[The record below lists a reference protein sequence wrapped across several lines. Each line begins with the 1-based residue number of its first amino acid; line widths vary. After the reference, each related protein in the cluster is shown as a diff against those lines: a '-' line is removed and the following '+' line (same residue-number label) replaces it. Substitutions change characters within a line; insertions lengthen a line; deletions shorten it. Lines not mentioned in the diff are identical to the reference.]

1 MSQKKKENDL
11 VAIQRRKVILTLNK
25 TVYVGMCILY
35 LSKVF
40 LYEFYHDYIKNRY
53 VNNSRLLFVD
63 TDYLMY
69 ENKTGDIYEDFRKD
83 KKRV

>member
-1 MSQKKKENDL
+1 
-11 VAIQRRKVILTLNK
+11 
-25 TVYVGMCILY
+25 MCILY

>member
-1 MSQKKKENDL
+1 
-11 VAIQRRKVILTLNK
+11 
-25 TVYVGMCILY
+25 MCILY

-40 LYEFYHDYIKNRY
+40 LYEFHHDYIKNRY

>member
-69 ENKTGDIYEDFRKD
+69 ENKTGDIYEDFRKG